1 MINEASVR
9 LPHSPL
15 IKKPAVLV
23 LSPPVAEGPK
33 VCHQLNFRV
42 REVRVPDSIFV
53 RGQVVTD
60 CVLLSLVLSGIIWA
74 TKILYSL

>member
-1 MINEASVR
+1 M
-9 LPHSPL
+9 
-15 IKKPAVLV
+15 
-23 LSPPVAEGPK
+23 AEGPK

-42 REVRVPDSIFV
+42 REVRVPNSIFV